1 MSFHVFAEEV
11 KSHRIALISLLIAIF
26 AVTFTTW
33 RDEESEKN
41 RNIRMASFEALKHL
55 GELQIV
61 INYAHYQPDYQ
72 LGNPFF
78 GWGHLMLINDMG
90 ELLPEP
96 VPTAFNKLATV
107 WGADWDKIK
116 EDSAAVER
124 ITTEVDNSRNS
135 VVNLIRH
142 LR

>member
-1 MSFHVFAEEV
+1 MSLHGFFEQV
-11 KSHRIALISLLIAIF
+11 KNSRIAIISLIIALIAL
-26 AVTFTTW
+26 TYGTW
-33 RDEESEKN
+33 RDEETEKN

-55 GELQIV
+55 GELQIIV
-61 INYAHYQPDYQ
+61 NYAHYQPDYQ

-90 ELLPEP
+90 ELLPP
-96 VPTAFNKLATV
+96 PAPAALNKLAKV
-107 WGADWDKIK
+107 WSEDWQKIK

-124 ITTEVDNSRNS
+124 ITTEIDHSRNTIID
-135 VVNLIRH
+135 LIRH